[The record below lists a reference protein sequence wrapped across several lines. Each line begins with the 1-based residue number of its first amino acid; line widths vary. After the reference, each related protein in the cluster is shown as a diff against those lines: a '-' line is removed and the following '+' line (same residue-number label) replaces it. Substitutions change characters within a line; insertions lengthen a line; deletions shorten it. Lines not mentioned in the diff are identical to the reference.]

1 MTPGRCGRLLL
12 VMLAAVALLTEACG
26 SSRPSAAGSDELA
39 AIDHTAYP
47 IAHVALRDTDGQPYV
62 LAEDATKPL
71 TLVFF
76 GYTHC
81 QTECPIVMSSLSAAM
96 TRLEDADRHDVQVV
110 FVTTDPGR
118 DTGAVLRHYLDRY
131 DPSFLG
137 LTGELDR
144 IVRLSKSMHIYVGS
158 GQKLP
163 SGGYD
168 VSMHDTHVSGIE
180 DPGKATMI
188 WNMDTSPKQF
198 ADDIHTLLQ
207 KARS

>member
-1 MTPGRCGRLLL
+1 MTRRRSARLL
-12 VMLAAVALLTEACG
+12 VGVLAALTLVTGACG
-26 SSRPSAAGSDELA
+26 SSQSSAAGSGKLT
-39 AIDHTAYP
+39 AIDHAAYP
-47 IAHVALRDTDGQPYV
+47 IAPVSLTDTDGKPYV
-62 LAEDATKPL
+62 LAKDTTKPL

-96 TRLEDADRHDVQVV
+96 ARLDDGDRKDVQVV

-118 DTGAVLRHYLDRY
+118 DTTAVLRRYLDRY

-137 LTGELDR
+137 LTGKLGQ

-168 VSMHDTHVSGIE
+168 VSMHDTHVSGIQK
-180 DPGKATMI
+180 PGKATML

-207 KARS
+207 KGRS